1 MRTLPALGHS
11 AVIILVLLA
20 AAVTAAAQEVWQ
32 VTKLRTPKVALYDC
46 ADGAKKM
53 DFAQKDFQAP
63 WPVTSG
69 PTDAGLLGVKV
80 NGTDYCVRAYAV
92 ETNKAIAAKTDC
104 GALVAANQ
112 PKMGATRGVGE
123 DCDKPQLRKR

>member
-1 MRTLPALGHS
+1 MPSLPALRHS
-11 AVIILVLLA
+11 AVIVLVLLA
-20 AAVTAAAQEVWQ
+20 AAATAAAQEVWQ

-46 ADGAKKM
+46 ADGSKKM

-92 ETNKAIAAKTDC
+92 ETNKTIAAKTDC

-123 DCDKPQLRKR
+123 DCNQPQLRKK

>member
-1 MRTLPALGHS
+1 MRTLPALRHS
-11 AVIILVLLA
+11 AVIVLVLLT
-20 AAVTAAAQEVWQ
+20 AVTAAAQEVWQ

-46 ADGAKKM
+46 TDGSKKL
-53 DFAQKDFQAP
+53 DVAQKDFQAP

-69 PTDAGLLGVKV
+69 PTDAGLLAVKV
-80 NGTDYCVRAYAV
+80 NGTEYCVRAYAV

-112 PKMGATRGVGE
+112 PKTGATRGVGE
-123 DCDKPQLRKR
+123 DCGQPQLRKK